1 MAPVIRSPKT
11 AMRKLLLCLRSL
23 GDIVPKP
30 PRTPSTVA
38 STLFLQINIIKKKK
52 TRSRSIPVKVFLVF
66 SKKNE
71 RKLEVE
77 ERELLTCA
85 NLPVLDA
92 FGVPLRALFEDR
104 KLALLVQ
111 HFQNGWWVG
120 TKEEEKK
127 EISSSYQEPFALGVA
142 SSSPHIS
149 SAFL

>member
-1 MAPVIRSPKT
+1 M
-11 AMRKLLLCLRSL
+11 
-23 GDIVPKP
+23 
-30 PRTPSTVA
+30 
-38 STLFLQINIIKKKK
+38 
-52 TRSRSIPVKVFLVF
+52 KVFLVF

-120 TKEEEKK
+120 TKEEKRRKK
-127 EISSSYQEPFALGVA
+127 GNFFFLPGAFRTWRGELL
-142 SSSPHIS
+142 SPH
-149 SAFL
+149 LVRVPVTLPV